1 MVKNRP
7 AITLFITLAVI
18 VAMLSLVAI
27 VFSYLSEARSK
38 AQDKAALIQANV
50 IYADAVD
57 TLKRF
62 IGKKPTKNILNNIY
76 TIPLTVSQERGSFN
90 MLTACAPFH
99 AAIPI
104 TWFSQKDGANAQERL
119 NLANRIFE
127 EITTQARLREP
138 ETLLRLITEA
148 VDARE
153 DIAFGKEARL
163 KKAKKYLSYRG
174 FQKILSEYRLRSDD
188 DRVYS
193 ISWNSY
199 FSFGQDYSAIDGDFM
214 SAKLISS
221 IFAIDE
227 QIVQEDFKSG
237 HLKEF
242 LANNGADMELY
253 KSPLF
258 AKEPQVAMKCTTSYT
273 FGKGN
278 YSFSFKYIN
287 GKVESFEFV
296 Q

>member
-27 VFSYLSEARSK
+27 VFSYLSQARSK

-50 IYADAVD
+50 IYADAID

-62 IGKKPTKNILNNIY
+62 IGKKPSVNILKNIY
-76 TIPLTVSQERGSFN
+76 TIPLTVSEEKGSFN
-90 MLTACAPFH
+90 MLTACAPSH

-104 TWFSQKDGANAQERL
+104 TWFSQRGGAKGQERL
-119 NLANRIFE
+119 NLATRVFE

-138 ETLLRLITEA
+138 ETLLKLISEA
-148 VDARE
+148 VDSTYNIE
-153 DIAFGKEARL
+153 FGKSSRL
-163 KKAKKYLSYRG
+163 KRAKKYLGFRE
-174 FQKILSEYRLRSDD
+174 FQKILTQYRLKTDD
-188 DRVYS
+188 KRVYK
-193 ISWNSY
+193 ISWNLY
-199 FSFGQDYSAIDGDFM
+199 FSFGQYYSAIDGNFL
-214 SAKLISS
+214 SAKLIST

-237 HLKEF
+237 KLKEF
-242 LANNGADMELY
+242 LQNNGADLELY
-253 KSPLF
+253 NSSLF
-258 AKEPQVAMKCTTSYT
+258 AKEPDVAMKCSTSYT
-273 FGKGN
+273 FGKGS
-278 YSFSFKYIN
+278 YSFSFKYNN
-287 GKVESFEFV
+287 GKVDNFEFV

>member
-27 VFSYLSEARSK
+27 VFSYLSQARSK

-62 IGKKPTKNILNNIY
+62 IGKKPTTNILKNIY
-76 TIPLTVSQERGSFN
+76 TIPLTVAEEKGSFN
-90 MLTACAPFH
+90 MLTACTPSC

-104 TWFSQKDGANAQERL
+104 TWFSQKGGAKEQERL
-119 NLANRIFE
+119 NLATRVFE
-127 EITTQARLREP
+127 EVTTQARLREP
-138 ETLLRLITEA
+138 ETLLRLISEA
-148 VDARE
+148 VDSTYNIE
-153 DIAFGKEARL
+153 FGKSSRL
-163 KKAKKYLSYRG
+163 KRAKKHLGFRE
-174 FQKILSEYRLRSDD
+174 FQKILTQYRLKTDD
-188 DRVYS
+188 DRVYK
-193 ISWNSY
+193 ISWNLY
-199 FSFGQDYSAIDGDFM
+199 FSFGQYYSAIDGNFL
-214 SAKLISS
+214 SAKLIST

-237 HLKEF
+237 KLKEF
-242 LANNGADMELY
+242 LQNNGADLELY
-253 KSPLF
+253 NSSLF
-258 AKEPQVAMKCTTSYT
+258 AKEPVAAMKCATSYT
-273 FGKGN
+273 FGKGS
-278 YSFSFKYIN
+278 YSFSFKYNN
-287 GKVESFEFV
+287 GKVDNFEFV